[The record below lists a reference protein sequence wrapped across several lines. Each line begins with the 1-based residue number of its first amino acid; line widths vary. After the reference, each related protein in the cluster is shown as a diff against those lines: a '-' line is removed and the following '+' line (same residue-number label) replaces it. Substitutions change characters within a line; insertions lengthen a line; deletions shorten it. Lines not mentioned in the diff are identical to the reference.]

1 MIDMQPTDLK
11 SPSSRISQRDLLVRR
26 ALVFP
31 ERRTGALDEYGI
43 APRNAIAYETVT
55 LYLLDSRIHSHNST
69 LESRRDWP
77 SSRTQKC

>member
-43 APRNAIAYETVT
+43 APRNAVAFETV
-55 LYLLDSRIHSHNST
+55 RH
-69 LESRRDWP
+69 
-77 SSRTQKC
+77 